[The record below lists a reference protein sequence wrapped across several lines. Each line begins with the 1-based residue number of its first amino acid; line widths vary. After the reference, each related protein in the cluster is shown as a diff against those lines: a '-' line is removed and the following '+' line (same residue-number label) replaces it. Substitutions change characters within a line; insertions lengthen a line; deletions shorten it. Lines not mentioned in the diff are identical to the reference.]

1 MRLTCPH
8 FIGCTDRF
16 SRVTVFAFLPT
27 PPNAFRSPYMMT
39 RQLAL
44 AALTPLLA
52 QAALAAPTT
61 YQIEPTHTYPSFE
74 ADHMGGLSVWRGKF
88 NKTSG
93 SVTFDKTAQQG
104 TVDITVDIDSIDY
117 GFDLMNTKAKSEEL
131 FDAAKYPTATYKGKL
146 AGFKKGMPTK
156 VMGDLTLRGIT
167 KPVQLNIVSFKC
179 MPHPMVKREVCG
191 ADAMATFKRDD
202 FGMAAGKDWGFKMDV
217 TLRIQVEALAAE

>member
-1 MRLTCPH
+1 
-8 FIGCTDRF
+8 
-16 SRVTVFAFLPT
+16 
-27 PPNAFRSPYMMT
+27 MMT

-93 SVTFDKTAQQG
+93 SVTFDKAGQQG

-167 KPVQLNIVSFKC
+167 KPVQLNILSFKC

>member
-1 MRLTCPH
+1 MLK
-8 FIGCTDRF
+8 
-16 SRVTVFAFLPT
+16 
-27 PPNAFRSPYMMT
+27 
-39 RQLAL
+39 RQLTL
-44 AALTPLLA
+44 AALIPLLA
-52 QAALAAPTT
+52 QAAVAAPTT

-93 SVTFDKTAQQG
+93 SVTFDKAAQQG
-104 TVDITVDIDSIDY
+104 SVDITVDIDSVDY
-117 GFDLMNTKAKSEEL
+117 GFDLMNAKAKSEEL

-146 AGFKKGMPTK
+146 AGFKKGAPTK
-156 VMGDLTLRGIT
+156 VVGDLTLHGVT
-167 KPVQLNIVSFKC
+167 KPVQLNILSFKC

-191 ADAMATFKRDD
+191 ADAIATFKRDD

>member
-1 MRLTCPH
+1 
-8 FIGCTDRF
+8 
-16 SRVTVFAFLPT
+16 
-27 PPNAFRSPYMMT
+27 MMT

-74 ADHMGGLSVWRGKF
+74 ADHMGGLSVWRCKF

-93 SVTFDKTAQQG
+93 SVTFDKAGQQG

-131 FDAAKYPTATYKGKL
+131 FDAAKKLQGAGYATC
-146 AGFKKGMPTK
+146 GFASAWITWLP
-156 VMGDLTLRGIT
+156 LT
-167 KPVQLNIVSFKC
+167 V
-179 MPHPMVKREVCG
+179 
-191 ADAMATFKRDD
+191 
-202 FGMAAGKDWGFKMDV
+202 V
-217 TLRIQVEALAAE
+217 TSKS

>member
-1 MRLTCPH
+1 MNTKHL
-8 FIGCTDRF
+8 
-16 SRVTVFAFLPT
+16 FAAL
-27 PPNAFRSPYMMT
+27 
-39 RQLAL
+39 LAL
-44 AALTPLLA
+44 PAAA
-52 QAALAAPTT
+52 VIAAPTT

-93 SVTFDKTAQQG
+93 SVTFDKAGQQG
-104 TVDITVDIDSIDY
+104 SVDITVDIDSIDY

-146 AGFKKGMPTK
+146 AGFKKGVPTK
-156 VMGDLTLRGIT
+156 VIGDLTLRGIT
-167 KPVQLNIVSFKC
+167 KPVQLNILSFKC

>member
-1 MRLTCPH
+1 MNTKHL
-8 FIGCTDRF
+8 
-16 SRVTVFAFLPT
+16 
-27 PPNAFRSPYMMT
+27 
-39 RQLAL
+39 L
-44 AALTPLLA
+44 AALLA
-52 QAALAAPTT
+52 LPAAAVIAAPTT

-93 SVTFDKTAQQG
+93 SVTFDKAGQQG

>member
-1 MRLTCPH
+1 MNTKHL
-8 FIGCTDRF
+8 I
-16 SRVTVFAFLPT
+16 AALLALPT
-27 PPNAFRSPYMMT
+27 AGVI
-39 RQLAL
+39 
-44 AALTPLLA
+44 
-52 QAALAAPTT
+52 AAPTT

-93 SVTFDKTAQQG
+93 SVTFDKAAKQG
-104 TVDITVDIDSIDY
+104 AVDITVDIDSIDY

-146 AGFKKGMPTK
+146 AGFKKGVPTK

-167 KPVQLNIVSFKC
+167 KPVQLNILSFKC

-191 ADAMATFKRDD
+191 ADAIARFKRDD